1 MVFIGTK
8 TRAEQRALN
17 VENQRA
23 VVNQTSH
30 SHTKGLDIDKEA
42 LRAIIKGTLT
52 LVDDVHETYEKWVS
66 ERLTAEDVISLLN
79 TGQLA
84 DSDLPGWMQDLTDSL
99 DGKAEKA
106 EESGEVFGEESQKQY
121 VQAEMDSVSKWDAYN
136 DITEEIWHRGESNDS
151 TRQSKMRAL
160 HRTFE
165 PAPDAGVTLR
175 WAPAVSAREGL

>member
-1 MVFIGTK
+1 MVLIGTK

-42 LRAIIKGTLT
+42 LRATIKGTLT
-52 LVDDVHETYEKWVS
+52 LVDDVHETYQQWVS

-84 DSDLPGWMQDLTDSL
+84 DSDLPGWMQDLADSL
-99 DGKAEKA
+99 DEKAEKA